1 MDRQERL
8 EAVDGGARPRPH
20 LESGRADQDEGDH
33 GEDRHGP
40 GGEGEVEEAGRLPDN
55 VSEPRQRNGLGLKR
69 PIGSSWIV

>member
-33 GEDRHGP
+33 GEDRHGL
-40 GGEGEVEEAGRLPDN
+40 GR
-55 VSEPRQRNGLGLKR
+55 RNHGLLLL
-69 PIGSSWIV
+69 SSIIVVFRVK